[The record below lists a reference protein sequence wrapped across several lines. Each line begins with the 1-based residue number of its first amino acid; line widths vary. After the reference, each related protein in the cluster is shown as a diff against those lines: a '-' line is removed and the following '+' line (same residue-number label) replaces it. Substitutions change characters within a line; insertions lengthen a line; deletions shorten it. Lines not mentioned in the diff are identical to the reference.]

1 MYIKSVN
8 CPPYLVYSTIL
19 SHHREFN
26 GKQNITTMIRSW
38 HERNFS
44 IIGALFAETISHVS
58 LLRTELAMQNCVTG
72 NVTLNRTLVRTPEF
86 DTMTTYD
93 VILMPQLYCGIRFL
107 PKWCNTHHE
116 IWHEITHQLSYPN
129 GNSCW
134 HSIKTRIAEEGG
146 CFRNT
151 TAYESNIHHY
161 LVISTLIAS
170 LMGPTWG
177 LPGGDDHA
185 HPKMSW
191 MTSSW
196 FPYDWKCAVGDI
208 IGLHQ
213 HNSMILNKTQTFN
226 NRKQWHQY

>member
-1 MYIKSVN
+1 M
-8 CPPYLVYSTIL
+8 YSTIL

-93 VILMPQLYCGIRFL
+93 VILLPQMYCGIRFL

-116 IWHEITHQLSYPN
+116 IWHEIIHGGGGGGEGMIML
-129 GNSCW
+129 
-134 HSIKTRIAEEGG
+134 TR
-146 CFRNT
+146 
-151 TAYESNIHHY
+151 
-161 LVISTLIAS
+161 
-170 LMGPTWG
+170 
-177 LPGGDDHA
+177 
-185 HPKMSW
+185 PKMSW
-191 MTSSW
+191 MASSW
-196 FPYDWKCAVGDI
+196 FPYDWNCAVVDNV
-208 IGLHQ
+208 GLHQ
-213 HNSMILNKTQTFN
+213 HNCMILNKTQTFN